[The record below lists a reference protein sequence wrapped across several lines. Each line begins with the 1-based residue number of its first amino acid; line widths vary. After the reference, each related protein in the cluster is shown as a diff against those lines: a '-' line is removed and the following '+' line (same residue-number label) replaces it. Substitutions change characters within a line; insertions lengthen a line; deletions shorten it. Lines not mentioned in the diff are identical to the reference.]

1 MSDPETPD
9 FFRTGKD
16 LIERIDELARAR
28 GIDPETKHCTG
39 SGNGW
44 IWLLLACRCELTR
57 DRGE

>member
-28 GIDPETKHCTG
+28 DIDPKRDDYEG
-39 SGNGW
+39 SLNGW
-44 IWLLLACRCELTR
+44 IYLLLACRRELTR